1 MVLRPQERG
10 APLGSRPAPGATTAF
25 FATIRPMPLAASARG
40 QVLRPALLPAARTFL
55 AGAGAGVSASVGVGV
70 GGSAAGNGSSSC
82 GGAAASAA
90 ALPLARRRH
99 RSLLTPAAASA
110 GSPGRPASPAA
121 TPLSSQESGA
131 APPADAATANGNGNG
146 SGNSAANGTNTANGV
161 HAQASEQKARA
172 AAAAM
177 MAGGVDGEGGGV
189 AAAAALPPAK
199 TRMQNAI
206 DIATFSLPLAT
217 QNVLGYSL
225 NALSESLV
233 GRLGAASLS
242 ASTLANSTYSLV
254 GLSVVWG
261 GAAGM
266 ETLCGQAFGAGNR
279 RLMRLVLLRAVVVC
293 WAVCVP
299 VVALWSNAE
308 PFLLAL
314 GQNPTLVTASTG
326 YLKALAPSM
335 FAYVLAECVQ
345 TYLVVQ
351 GIVAPTTIAKAIVTV
366 VGPLYYYGCM
376 FWLDLGLVGAGYAYA
391 LCKATN
397 AALLLGWLGWRL
409 LRGPEQPAAPAP
421 EGLAADRG
429 DAADGGGGAGS
440 AAGGVGALGK
450 ADGSGP
456 LKLADLRLVE
466 AQKARA
472 EQKRR
477 QQEQEQQRLLLE
489 GQGESSEGRRH
500 KHGGHGSASVAS
512 LDGNAHE
519 EILTPPLSAAA
530 SAPEFN
536 PEHEG
541 ALAAAAAQRH
551 AARSSSSG
559 SEGVALAAAAGAGA
573 GTAAVAVAAAPTAW
587 GGLLQGRGAEM
598 WAAVKTEMVEVFDAR
613 ACWEYVKFGFPAALM
628 SCLEWWAYEAL
639 VIMAGWLPNAEVA
652 LGCLGICL
660 TVSGWVY
667 MVPQAISTA
676 ACTRVSNALGA
687 GDAVTAKRN
696 FQAAYGLV
704 LVTQLAISACLLPNA
719 AGVARFFC
727 PDPVAA
733 ALASTLLPIT
743 ALNTIGD
750 GMNCVLNGIL
760 RACGRQALGAR
771 LQLMT
776 YWACGLPLAYFAAFK
791 MGLGVKGF
799 VMAIGATSL
808 AQSLLVGALISRFD
822 WDVEVRNSQQLLST
836 ISSSGSSGSGSS
848 SSAEDA
854 SGADEEAAGGGE
866 GASAGAGEGTAGGR
880 R

>member
-1 MVLRPQERG
+1 MALRPQEHG
-10 APLGSRPAPGATTAF
+10 GLFGSRPVPGTSAFLCTTV
-25 FATIRPMPLAASARG
+25 RPVPLDSPARG
-40 QVLRPALLPAARTFL
+40 ILRSASLQRPSWAEPAFAA
-55 AGAGAGVSASVGVGV
+55 AAGVGAGPGI
-70 GGSAAGNGSSSC
+70 SSQYR
-82 GGAAASAA
+82 AAAATAA
-90 ALPLARRRH
+90 PSPLLRRRH
-99 RSLLTPAAASA
+99 QGLLAAAAASA
-110 GSPGRPASPAA
+110 GSPGGPSPAA
-121 TPLSSQESGA
+121 TPLSSSSE
-131 APPADAATANGNGNG
+131 PPAGSAAGSDVVATNGNGANGAHTANGAHAPSLAAAGADGGSAAATA
-146 SGNSAANGTNTANGV
+146 
-161 HAQASEQKARA
+161 HAPAWEQKARA

-177 MAGGVDGEGGGV
+177 MASGVDGEDDGAGAAP
-189 AAAAALPPAK
+189 AAAPPPAK
-199 TRMQNAI
+199 TRIQNAI
-206 DIATFSLPLAT
+206 DMATFALPLAT

-233 GRLGAASLS
+233 GRLGASSLS

-266 ETLCGQAFGAGNR
+266 ETLCGQAYGAGNR

-308 PFLLAL
+308 PFLLML
-314 GQNPTLVTASTG
+314 GQNPTLVAASTE

-351 GIVAPTTIAKAIVTV
+351 GIVAPTTIAKAVVTV

-397 AALLLGWLGWRL
+397 AMLLLGWLGWRI
-409 LRGPEQPAAPAP
+409 LRGPEQQQQQQHLASKEVAVA
-421 EGLAADRG
+421 EGEEGAE
-429 DAADGGGGAGS
+429 GGAAG
-440 AAGGVGALGK
+440 AAAALGK
-450 ADGSGP
+450 ADASGGGP

-472 EQKRR
+472 EQKKR
-477 QQEQEQQRLLLE
+477 EQQQRLLE
-489 GQGESSEGRRH
+489 GRQGESSEGRRQ
-500 KHGGHGSASVAS
+500 KRGEHGM
-512 LDGNAHE
+512 DGNAHE
-519 EILTPPLSAAA
+519 EILTPPLAAAA

-536 PEHEG
+536 LGHEG
-541 ALAAAAAQRH
+541 AMAAAKVESSGDASRRGTGTALAAAAA
-551 AARSSSSG
+551 G
-559 SEGVALAAAAGAGA
+559 T
-573 GTAAVAVAAAPTAW
+573 GTAAVAAAAMPTAW
-587 GGLLQGRGAEM
+587 GGLLHGRGAEM
-598 WAAVKTEMVEVFDAR
+598 WAAVKAEMVEVFDLR
-613 ACWEYVKFGFPAALM
+613 ACWEYVKFGFPAAVM

-704 LVTQLAISACLLPNA
+704 LVSQLAISACLLPNA
-719 AGVARFFC
+719 ARVARFFC

-776 YWACGLPLAYFAAFK
+776 YWVCGLPLAYWAAFK

-808 AQSLLVGALISRFD
+808 AQSLLVGLLISRFN

-836 ISSSGSSGSGSS
+836 ISSSGSSGSSGS
-848 SSAEDA
+848 ADDA
-854 SGADEEAAGGGE
+854 SGADEGAVGEQGAA
-866 GASAGAGEGTAGGR
+866 AGGR

>member
-1 MVLRPQERG
+1 MDAFFCAVQLRKRNRRNGMEAPRSRDRG
-10 APLGSRPAPGATTAF
+10 SHTPGQLVSGISLSRPRSRPVPGTSAFLCTTV
-25 FATIRPMPLAASARG
+25 RPVPLDSPARG
-40 QVLRPALLPAARTFL
+40 ILRSASLQRPSWAEPAFAA
-55 AGAGAGVSASVGVGV
+55 AAGVGAGPGI
-70 GGSAAGNGSSSC
+70 SSQYR
-82 GGAAASAA
+82 AAAATAA
-90 ALPLARRRH
+90 PSPLLRRRH
-99 RSLLTPAAASA
+99 QGLLAAAAASA
-110 GSPGRPASPAA
+110 GSPGGPSPAA
-121 TPLSSQESGA
+121 TPLSSSSE
-131 APPADAATANGNGNG
+131 PPAGSAAGSDVVATNGNGANGAHTANGAHAPSLAAAGADGGSAAATA
-146 SGNSAANGTNTANGV
+146 
-161 HAQASEQKARA
+161 HAPAWEQKARA

-177 MAGGVDGEGGGV
+177 MASGVDGEDDGAGAAP
-189 AAAAALPPAK
+189 AAAPPPAK
-199 TRMQNAI
+199 TRIQNAI
-206 DIATFSLPLAT
+206 DMATFALPLAT

-225 NALSESLV
+225 NALSESL
-233 GRLGAASLS
+233 A
-242 ASTLANSTYSLV
+242 Y
-254 GLSVVWG
+254 
-261 GAAGM
+261 
-266 ETLCGQAFGAGNR
+266 GAGNR

-308 PFLLAL
+308 PFLLML
-314 GQNPTLVTASTG
+314 GQNPTLVAASTE

-351 GIVAPTTIAKAIVTV
+351 GIVAPTTIAKAV
-366 VGPLYYYGCM
+366 
-376 FWLDLGLVGAGYAYA
+376 LDLGLVGAGYAYA

-397 AALLLGWLGWRL
+397 AMLLLGWLGWRI
-409 LRGPEQPAAPAP
+409 LRGPEQQQQQQHLASKEVAVA
-421 EGLAADRG
+421 EGEEGAE
-429 DAADGGGGAGS
+429 GGAAG
-440 AAGGVGALGK
+440 AAAALGK
-450 ADGSGP
+450 ADASGGGP

-472 EQKRR
+472 EQKKR
-477 QQEQEQQRLLLE
+477 EQQQRLLE
-489 GQGESSEGRRH
+489 GRQGESSEGRRQ
-500 KHGGHGSASVAS
+500 KRGEHGM
-512 LDGNAHE
+512 DGNAHE
-519 EILTPPLSAAA
+519 EILTPPLAAAA

-536 PEHEG
+536 LGHEG
-541 ALAAAAAQRH
+541 AMAAAKVESSGDASRRGTGTALAAAAA
-551 AARSSSSG
+551 G
-559 SEGVALAAAAGAGA
+559 T
-573 GTAAVAVAAAPTAW
+573 GTAAVAAAAMPTAW
-587 GGLLQGRGAEM
+587 GGLLHGRGAEM
-598 WAAVKTEMVEVFDAR
+598 WAAVKAEMVEVFDLR
-613 ACWEYVKFGFPAALM
+613 ACWEYVKFGFPAAVM

-704 LVTQLAISACLLPNA
+704 LVSQLAISACLLPNA
-719 AGVARFFC
+719 ARVARFFC

-776 YWACGLPLAYFAAFK
+776 YWVCGLPLAYWAAFK

-808 AQSLLVGALISRFD
+808 AQSLLVGLLISRFN

-836 ISSSGSSGSGSS
+836 ISSSGSSGSSGS
-848 SSAEDA
+848 ADDA
-854 SGADEEAAGGGE
+854 SGADEGAVGEQGAA
-866 GASAGAGEGTAGGR
+866 AGGR

>member
-1 MVLRPQERG
+1 MLRPQLPRSSF
-10 APLGSRPAPGATTAF
+10 L
-25 FATIRPMPLAASARG
+25 ASAE
-40 QVLRPALLPAARTFL
+40 AARA
-55 AGAGAGVSASVGVGV
+55 AGAALTAGT
-70 GGSAAGNGSSSC
+70 
-82 GGAAASAA
+82 AAAPPQ
-90 ALPLARRRH
+90 LPPLLRRRH
-99 RSLLTPAAASA
+99 RGHLTAAAASA
-110 GSPGRPASPAA
+110 GSPGSPSSSPA
-121 TPLSSQESGA
+121 TPLSDSEPDTPTAAAAAAAANGDGA
-131 APPADAATANGNGNG
+131 HASNGNGAYASNG
-146 SGNSAANGTNTANGV
+146 ALGGPAAA
-161 HAQASEQKARA
+161 ASEVKARA

-177 MAGGVDGEGGGV
+177 MDAGVDGDGDSGAP
-189 AAAAALPPAK
+189 AAPPLPPAK
-199 TRMQNAI
+199 TRIQNAI
-206 DIATFSLPLAT
+206 DIARFSLPLAT

-233 GRLGAASLS
+233 GRLGATSLS

-279 RLMRLVLLRAVVVC
+279 RLMRLVLLRAVLVC

-308 PFLLAL
+308 PFLLML
-314 GQNPTLVTASTG
+314 GQSPTLVAASTA

-351 GIVAPTTIAKAIVTV
+351 GVVAPTTIAKAVVTV
-366 VGPLYYYGCM
+366 LGPLYYYGCM

-391 LCKATN
+391 LCKGTN
-397 AALLLGWLGWRL
+397 ALLLLGWLAWRI
-409 LRGPEQPAAPAP
+409 LRRGEQDQQQDQQQDEA
-421 EGLAADRG
+421 LAA
-429 DAADGGGGAGS
+429 AAAEGEDGGAAGGGG
-440 AAGGVGALGK
+440 VLGK

-472 EQKRR
+472 EQKKR
-477 QQEQEQQRLLLE
+477 QQQQQQQLE
-489 GQGESSEGRRH
+489 GQGNSAEGRRH
-500 KHGGHGSASVAS
+500 KRGGLGGSGGSMSVAS
-512 LDGNAHE
+512 MDGGGGNPHE
-519 EILTPPLSAAA
+519 EMLTPPLSAAA

-541 ALAAAAAQRH
+541 AMMMGVSAPGRQDGAQGSGRPGAALVAAAT
-551 AARSSSSG
+551 G
-559 SEGVALAAAAGAGA
+559 T
-573 GTAAVAVAAAPTAW
+573 TAAVAVATAAATAATAVPTAL
-587 GGLLQGRGAEM
+587 GGLLRGRAAET
-598 WAAVKTEMVEVFDAR
+598 WAAVKAEMVEVFDLR
-613 ACWEYVKFGFPAALM
+613 ACWEYVKFGFPAAVM

-660 TVSGWVY
+660 TVGGWVY

-704 LVTQLAISACLLPNA
+704 LCTQLAIAAALLPNA
-719 AGVARFFC
+719 ARVARFFC

-808 AQSLLVGALISRFD
+808 TQSLLVGLLISRFN

-836 ISSSGSSGSGSS
+836 ISSSSGSSGSS
-848 SSAEDA
+848 SSAEEA
-854 SGADEEAAGGGE
+854 SGADEATSPVASVEDGTQQQQQQQQQQAGG
-866 GASAGAGEGTAGGR
+866 SW
-880 R
+880 